1 MDRFLCPRS
10 QLCHT
15 FVKLIYL
22 ETYGCQMNMADSEVV
37 GGILA
42 AEGYGFTNDMAKA
55 DVILVNTCAIRDNA
69 EQRIYGRIGL
79 FGSFKKKRPGTLI
92 GILGCMAERLRFKLI
107 EEEQLVDLVVGPDE
121 YRKLPRLI
129 EDAYVGEKGIATR
142 LSRVENYE
150 DILPLRTDGIS
161 AWLSVMR
168 GCDKFC
174 TFCVVPFTRG
184 RERSRSL
191 ESVVR
196 EVRDLAARG
205 FKEVTLLGQNV
216 NSYRDGNYDFADLMQ
231 HVAAVDR
238 TMRVRFTTSHPQD
251 MSDKLIETIATTE
264 NICKSI
270 HLPVQSGSNRI
281 LELMNRTYTV
291 ERYLELIEKI
301 RNAMP
306 RVSITTDIISGFPSE
321 TEDEHRMTIA
331 LMRHVRYDGAY
342 TFKYSPREQ
351 TKAWEMKDD
360 VPEDVK
366 GQRVF
371 EISQLQQRISLEL
384 NRQLIGTVERVLV
397 EGPSKKSEEEWTG
410 RTDTNRTVVF
420 PQNGV
425 TAGEYVHVMIERCNA
440 ATLFGKQVGAAADPA
455 ISEAVG
461 W

>member
-1 MDRFLCPRS
+1 
-10 QLCHT
+10 
-15 FVKLIYL
+15 
-22 ETYGCQMNMADSEVV
+22 
-37 GGILA
+37 
-42 AEGYGFTNDMAKA
+42 
-55 DVILVNTCAIRDNA
+55 
-69 EQRIYGRIGL
+69 
-79 FGSFKKKRPGTLI
+79 
-92 GILGCMAERLRFKLI
+92 MAERLRFKLI